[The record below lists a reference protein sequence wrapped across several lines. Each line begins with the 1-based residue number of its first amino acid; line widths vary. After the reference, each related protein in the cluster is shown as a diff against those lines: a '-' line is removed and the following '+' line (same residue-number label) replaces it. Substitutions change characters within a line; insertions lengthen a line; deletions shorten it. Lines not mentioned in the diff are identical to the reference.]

1 MSPGRYLGAAAAALP
16 EPQLSCP
23 LYNSGSTDLLTRHK
37 PSPLLCC
44 ACSLEGALK
53 QEAAELE
60 RRGRDWAAREAALSS
75 GHSRSH
81 GAAAAAHAE
90 LGVAQDALDAAA
102 KRVRA
107 LEGDNA
113 ELRKQK
119 AQVAADKRMLEE
131 LLADGDA
138 ERRWAAGR
146 RAGVG
151 WEGRR
156 AGIGSQG
163 GMWCMGHSSCWLVAL
178 DLVEQCTL
186 TAELTCSFPA
196 L

>member
-1 MSPGRYLGAAAAALP
+1 MATLCLMP
-16 EPQLSCP
+16 P
-23 LYNSGSTDLLTRHK
+23 LH
-37 PSPLLCC
+37 
-44 ACSLEGALK
+44 CSLEDALR
-53 QEAAELE
+53 QQAAELE

-75 GHSRSH
+75 GHTRSH
-81 GAAAAAHAE
+81 GASAAAHAE

-138 ERRWAAGR
+138 ERRWAERVGGR
-146 RAGVG
+146 RGGGAGLGGAGVTAPSA
-151 WEGRR
+151 RLADVPP
-156 AGIGSQG
+156 AGGAG
-163 GMWCMGHSSCWLVAL
+163 CG
-178 DLVEQCTL
+178 
-186 TAELTCSFPA
+186 
-196 L
+196 

>member
-1 MSPGRYLGAAAAALP
+1 MIFIGMDASKPALRTEGLLPAQASASRKLLAA
-16 EPQLSCP
+16 C
-23 LYNSGSTDLLTRHK
+23 
-37 PSPLLCC
+37 LLCC

-138 ERRWAAGR
+138 ERRWAG
-146 RAGVG
+146 GG
-151 WEGRR
+151 GGGGGGGGQEGRDR
-156 AGIGSQG
+156 VARGHVVHGSQFLLAG
-163 GMWCMGHSSCWLVAL
+163 GAGFS
-178 DLVEQCTL
+178 
-186 TAELTCSFPA
+186 
-196 L
+196 